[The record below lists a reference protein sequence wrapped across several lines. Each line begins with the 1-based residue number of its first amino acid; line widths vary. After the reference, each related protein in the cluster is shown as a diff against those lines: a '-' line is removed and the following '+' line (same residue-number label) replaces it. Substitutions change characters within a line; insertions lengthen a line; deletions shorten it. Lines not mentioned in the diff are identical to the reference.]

1 MATDD
6 REATPS
12 DYVFGH
18 SDEELQRLAFQ
29 AALIEPITRR
39 LLAEAGVEAGM
50 RVLDIG
56 TGRGDV
62 AMLVAEIVGESG
74 AVVGVDRAPAAI
86 AVAQQ
91 RASGLPHVSFCAGE
105 PAEIAF
111 ASPFDAVVGRYVLQF
126 QPDPAE
132 LLRLVA
138 SRLRPGGIVAFH
150 ELDWSGHRSV
160 PPVPSWDRCCQ
171 LVVHAIAAGAAN
183 LDTGSRLPSFFA
195 AAGLPAPSLGMTTIV
210 GAGANSHD
218 VLARMANLVRSLRP
232 RIEQDG
238 LADPGEIDA
247 LLHRLP
253 DEVAAH
259 ASFIAAASE
268 VTAWSRLT

>member
-1 MATDD
+1 M
-6 REATPS
+6 S
-12 DYVFGH
+12 I
-18 SDEELQRLAFQ
+18 S
-29 AALIEPITRR
+29 
-39 LLAEAGVEAGM
+39 
-50 RVLDIG
+50 
-56 TGRGDV
+56 
-62 AMLVAEIVGESG
+62 
-74 AVVGVDRAPAAI
+74 
-86 AVAQQ
+86 
-91 RASGLPHVSFCAGE
+91 
-105 PAEIAF
+105 
-111 ASPFDAVVGRYVLQF
+111 
-126 QPDPAE
+126 
-132 LLRLVA
+132 
-138 SRLRPGGIVAFH
+138 
-150 ELDWSGHRSV
+150 
-160 PPVPSWDRCCQ
+160 SWDRCCQ

-259 ASFIAAASE
+259 ASFVAAASE

>member
-1 MATDD
+1 
-6 REATPS
+6 
-12 DYVFGH
+12 
-18 SDEELQRLAFQ
+18 
-29 AALIEPITRR
+29 
-39 LLAEAGVEAGM
+39 
-50 RVLDIG
+50 
-56 TGRGDV
+56 
-62 AMLVAEIVGESG
+62 
-74 AVVGVDRAPAAI
+74 
-86 AVAQQ
+86 
-91 RASGLPHVSFCAGE
+91 VSFCAGD

-171 LVVHAIAAGAAN
+171 LVVHAIAAGGAN

-195 AAGLPAPSLGMTTIV
+195 AAGLPAPSIGMTTIV

-218 VLARMANLVRSLRP
+218 VLERMANLLRSLRP
-232 RIEQDG
+232 RIEQDR

-247 LLHRLP
+247 LIHRLP
-253 DEVAAH
+253 EEVAVH